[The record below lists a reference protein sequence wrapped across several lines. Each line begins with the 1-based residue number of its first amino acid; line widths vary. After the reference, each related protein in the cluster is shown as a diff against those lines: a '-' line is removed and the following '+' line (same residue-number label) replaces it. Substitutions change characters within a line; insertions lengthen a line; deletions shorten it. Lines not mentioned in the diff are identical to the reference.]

1 MTEKIVHL
9 NVLREALERKLQKVV
24 IGERKRL
31 HDNEYR
37 DCNLALIVRSQIGGG
52 GLDSEEFVYEKLI
65 ELKPLEKQ
73 NPNKMLDDNLKS
85 LQAERLE
92 RGKRQANAVSTNEC

>member
-1 MTEKIVHL
+1 M
-9 NVLREALERKLQKVV
+9 
-24 IGERKRL
+24 
-31 HDNEYR
+31 
-37 DCNLALIVRSQIGGG
+37 
-52 GLDSEEFVYEKLI
+52 DSEEFVYEKLI